1 MHKTSEMI
9 QQQLFG
15 LSRIMSHQ
23 NLALIH
29 MNLKD
34 HKVSAI
40 DIGMHVNPDKKREL
54 ELPRIDKIN
63 RSKKP
68 SVWNE

>member
-1 MHKTSEMI
+1 
-9 QQQLFG
+9 
-15 LSRIMSHQ
+15 MSHQ